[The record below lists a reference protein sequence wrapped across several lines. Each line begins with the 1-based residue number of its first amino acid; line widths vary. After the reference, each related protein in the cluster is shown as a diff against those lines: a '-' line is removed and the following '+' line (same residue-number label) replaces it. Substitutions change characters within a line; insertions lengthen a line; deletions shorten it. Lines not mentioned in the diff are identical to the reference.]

1 MVAARSNVVEQR
13 VQPPAPGH
21 SSLETMTHEYYDP
34 SEGIYQHYACAK
46 NGKVMLCNDSDGEY
60 EQVFGSREELQRF
73 VDHLMAVA
81 DEAWE
86 EYCEASLDLSN
97 QDDIGEAG
105 AIAALDKLY
114 DNNHE
119 GMKRLADS

>member
-46 NGKVMLCNDSDGEY
+46 NGKVLLCNDSDGEY

-81 DEAWE
+81 DEAWD

-97 QDDIGEAG
+97 QDEVGEAA
-105 AIAALDKLY
+105 AIAALDDLY
-114 DNNHE
+114 ANNNE